1 LIDIFSPCTTFNKDN
16 DHPFFKQRVVKLEDG
31 EHDTSDWKVAC
42 EKALEWGD
50 TIYTGLFFQKK
61 DEPTLDDREPVLK
74 KNGPIATREL
84 GINEDQAQKIFSKM
98 M

>member
-1 LIDIFSPCTTFNKDN
+1 MIDIFSPCTTFNKDN

-61 DEPTLDDREPVLK
+61 DELTLDDREPVLK